1 MGSVCSSTN
10 NYQPTPQELQAMKQ
24 AKDQYPLHKLQLRDI
39 NKEPISVQKK
49 IIQEL
54 ESEYRKYATGNI
66 HYTNIDSQVKKTLYE
81 NTLKKR
87 KKLRKTWNKEEYTTK
102 TVPLAGGKLKSNK
115 KIKRNKKK

>member
-87 KKLRKTWNKEEYTTK
+87 KKLKKTWNKEKYTTK